1 MMWLISYILL
11 FTNEPL
17 LITQG
22 YVLQEDFDK
31 QPIYRQIEL
40 RVKNYISSKQLPKHA
55 KLPSEN
61 QLSAE
66 YGVSVGT
73 VRKALDNL
81 IAEMVIYRRHGKGTF
96 VAPRTRKKKVLFVP
110 NRESIKDTSRDDY
123 FDFFLGALSETN
135 RLNLPCE
142 PIIVESHDFLKSLD
156 DLELLYPGLGGVV
169 FFRGMQNCLD
179 AEQTLRKAGIPFMY
193 YGPNIYGKTTE
204 RFSTFFHDESSIA
217 AMAADY
223 FKKKN
228 YTKIAGIITSDI
240 TSKRSKLFQQAAQ
253 LYNLSY
259 KPFTLKKHLENEF
272 KATFQQE
279 IAGNYDTLFCLT
291 DETAIFV
298 IQLLERELGVKIP
311 DDIAVMGVDNIPMAE
326 MLRPS
331 LTSIA
336 IDNYN
341 NGRFCLKRFGK
352 YLEDKQIFT
361 EYCDLRLIERNST

>member
-1 MMWLISYILL
+1 MWLISYILL

-66 YGVSVGT
+66 YSVSVGT

-110 NRESIKDTSRDDY
+110 NCESISETSRNDY

-142 PIIVESHDFLKSLD
+142 PIIVEFHDFLESLD
-156 DLELLYPGLGGVV
+156 DLELLYPGLGGVI
-169 FFRGMQNCLD
+169 FFRGIQNCLD
-179 AEQTLRKAGIPFMY
+179 AEQTLRKAKIPFMY
-193 YGPNIYGKTTE
+193 YGPNVYGETTE
-204 RFSTFFHDESSIA
+204 RFPTLFHDESSIA
-217 AMAADY
+217 VMAADY

-228 YTKIAGIITSDI
+228 YTKIAGIVTKGV
-240 TSKRSKLFQQAAQ
+240 TPKRSELFEQAAQ
-253 LYNLSY
+253 LYDLTYKSFAIKDNL
-259 KPFTLKKHLENEF
+259 TEEF
-272 KATFQQE
+272 KPIFQQE
-279 IAGNYDTLFCLT
+279 IVGNYDALFCMT
-291 DETAIFV
+291 DQIAIFA
-298 IQLLERELGVKIP
+298 IQFLERELGIKVP

-326 MLRPS
+326 MLLPS

-336 IDNYN
+336 INNYDN
-341 NGRFCLKRFGK
+341 GQFCLKRFVQ

>member
-1 MMWLISYILL
+1 M
-11 FTNEPL
+11 
-17 LITQG
+17 QK
-22 YVLQEDFDK
+22 DFDK

-40 RVKNYISSKQLPKHA
+40 RVKDYISSNQLPKHA

-66 YGVSVGT
+66 YGVSVGS
-73 VRKALDNL
+73 VRKALKNL

-110 NRESIKDTSRDDY
+110 NTESINEVSRSDY

-135 RLNLPCE
+135 RLNLTCE
-142 PIIVESHDFLKSLD
+142 PMIVSFHDFLKNLD
-156 DLELLYPGLGGVV
+156 DLELLYPNLGGVV
-169 FFRGMQNCLD
+169 FFRGIQNCLD
-179 AEQTLRKAGIPFMY
+179 AEASLRKAEIPFMY
-193 YGPNIYGKTTE
+193 YGPNIYGNTTE
-204 RFSTFFHDESSIA
+204 RFPAFFHDESSIA

-228 YTKIAGIITSDI
+228 YSRIAGIITAGV
-240 TSKRSKLFQQAAQ
+240 TPKRSALFEQAAQ
-253 LYNLSY
+253 LYGLTY
-259 KPFTLKKHLENEF
+259 KSFAIKDSLTKEF
-272 KATFQQE
+272 KTIFQQK
-279 IAGNYDTLFCLT
+279 IVANYDALFCLT
-291 DETAIFV
+291 DETAVFV
-298 IQLLERELGVKIP
+298 IQFLERELAIKVP
-311 DDIAVMGVDNIPMAE
+311 DDIAVMGIDNIPMGA

-341 NGRFCLKRFGK
+341 NGRLCLKRFIK
-352 YLEDKQIFT
+352 YLEDKQIFM